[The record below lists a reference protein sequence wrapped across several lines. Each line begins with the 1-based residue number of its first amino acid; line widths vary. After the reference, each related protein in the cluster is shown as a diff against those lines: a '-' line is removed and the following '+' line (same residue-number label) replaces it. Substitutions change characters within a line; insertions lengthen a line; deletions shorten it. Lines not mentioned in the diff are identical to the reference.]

1 VFFPGGRAAAKPE
14 KENPVLRRI
23 TAIGCAL
30 AFVPLAVALADEPG
44 AGEVIMIQ
52 KERAKPVP
60 APQPVVEQPVT
71 APPPPFVELESTA
84 IAAGIGA
91 RFGEGTLL
99 VAGQEHPF
107 TVKGLTVGD
116 LGISRISASGGVEN
130 LGDVSDFEGHYVA
143 VEAGAAAG
151 VGASALTMR
160 NEKGV
165 VLTLNSDVKGVQL
178 TLGAQ
183 GLNVELR

>member
-1 VFFPGGRAAAKPE
+1 V
-14 KENPVLRRI
+14 VRRI
-23 TAIGCAL
+23 TAIACAL
-30 AFVPLAVALADEPG
+30 SFVPLAFALADEPG
-44 AGEVIMIQ
+44 AGDVIMIQ
-52 KERAKPVP
+52 KEKAVVAAVP
-60 APQPVVEQPVT
+60 GEEPVT

-107 TVKGLTVGD
+107 TVKGLTLGDVGV
-116 LGISRISASGGVEN
+116 SRISASGGVEN
-130 LGDVSDFEGHYVA
+130 LGDVSDFEGRYVA

-151 VGASALTMR
+151 VGASTLTMR

-165 VLTLNSDVKGVQL
+165 VITLESDVKGVQL
-178 TLGAQ
+178 TLGAE

>member
-1 VFFPGGRAAAKPE
+1 VI
-14 KENPVLRRI
+14 RRI
-23 TAIGCAL
+23 TAIACAL
-30 AFVPLAVALADEPG
+30 TFVPLAVALADEPG
-44 AGEVIMIQ
+44 AGDVIIIE
-52 KERAKPVP
+52 KEEAVVVAEEPVS
-60 APQPVVEQPVT
+60 

-107 TVKGLTVGD
+107 TVKGLTLGD
-116 LGISRISASGGVEN
+116 LGVSRISASGGVEN
-130 LGDVSDFEGHYVA
+130 LGNISDFEGRYVA

-151 VGASALTMR
+151 VGASTLTMR

-165 VLTLNSDVKGVQL
+165 TIRLESDIKGVQL
-178 TLGAQ
+178 TLGAE

>member
-1 VFFPGGRAAAKPE
+1 MI
-14 KENPVLRRI
+14 RRI
-23 TAIGCAL
+23 TAIACAL
-30 AFVPLAVALADEPG
+30 TFLPLAVALADEPG
-44 AGEVIMIQ
+44 AGDVIMIQ
-52 KERAKPVP
+52 KERAVVAAVP
-60 APQPVVEQPVT
+60 AEEPVS

-107 TVKGLTVGD
+107 TVKGLTLGD
-116 LGISRISASGGVEN
+116 LGVSRISASGGVEN
-130 LGDVSDFEGHYVA
+130 LDDISDFEGRYVA
-143 VEAGAAAG
+143 LEAGAAAG
-151 VGASALTMR
+151 VGVSTLTMR

-165 VLTLNSDVKGVQL
+165 VITLDSDVKGAQL

-183 GLNVELR
+183 GLSVELR

>member
-1 VFFPGGRAAAKPE
+1 MI
-14 KENPVLRRI
+14 RRI
-23 TAIGCAL
+23 TAIACAL
-30 AFVPLAVALADEPG
+30 TFLPLAAALADEPG
-44 AGEVIMIQ
+44 AGDVIMIQ
-52 KERAKPVP
+52 KERAVVAPVVP
-60 APQPVVEQPVT
+60 AEEPVS

-107 TVKGLTVGD
+107 TVKGLTLGD
-116 LGISRISASGGVEN
+116 LGVSRISASGGVEN
-130 LGDVSDFEGHYVA
+130 LGDISDFEGRYVA
-143 VEAGAAAG
+143 LEAGAAAG
-151 VGASALTMR
+151 VGASTLTMR

-165 VLTLNSDVKGVQL
+165 VITLDSDVKGAQL

-183 GLNVELR
+183 GLSVELR

>member
-1 VFFPGGRAAAKPE
+1 MI
-14 KENPVLRRI
+14 RRI
-23 TAIGCAL
+23 TAIACAL
-30 AFVPLAVALADEPG
+30 TFVPLAVALADEPG
-44 AGEVIMIQ
+44 AGDVIMIE
-52 KERAKPVP
+52 KEKAVVAAPEAPVS
-60 APQPVVEQPVT
+60 

-99 VAGQEHPF
+99 VAGEEHPF
-107 TVKGLTVGD
+107 TVKGLSLGD

-130 LGDVSDFEGHYVA
+130 LGNVSDFEGRYVA
-143 VEAGAAAG
+143 LEAGAAVG
-151 VGASALTMR
+151 VGASTITMR

-165 VLTLNSDVKGVQL
+165 VITLDSDIKGAQL

-183 GLNVELR
+183 GLSVELR